1 MWPWCLSTWSVEAF
15 AHASTAQ
22 LVKSLQS
29 SNPMLALIKDRFV
42 LNTIL
47 ILLLVVALYQIGA
60 EGIRLKR
67 HTDALETIA

>member
-1 MWPWCLSTWSVEAF
+1 
-15 AHASTAQ
+15 
-22 LVKSLQS
+22 
-29 SNPMLALIKDRFV
+29 MLALIKDRFV

-67 HTDALETIA
+67 HKDALETIQ